1 MCCKFKRRVFSLPDS
16 NLMKLSCHE
25 VMSFSTDES
34 VYDSDARKS
43 FWQSRVDHLTNISA
57 DSKMIL
63 QNIYSC
69 LWANLISNQTCD
81 GKLRTYSKLKK
92 NEMENYVVTVPFQ
105 KRKNI
110 YSSSH

>member
-1 MCCKFKRRVFSLPDS
+1 M
-16 NLMKLSCHE
+16 SC
-25 VMSFSTDES
+25 STDEL

-81 GKLRTYSKLKK
+81 DKLRTYSKFKK
-92 NEMENYVVTVPFQ
+92 EFEMENYVITVPFQ
-105 KRKNI
+105 KKKNV